1 MTLLYE
7 RLTGAAW
14 RRVAAPIQSVHA
26 ARNPTEARGRFR
38 IDHGRHVLA
47 RLLVRILRLPAQG
60 VDVDTRL
67 SITACGNGEH
77 WLRTFNGHRLE
88 TRQFATDDSALAEQF
103 GLLELRFRLETSG
116 DSLVYVQRQAALGVG
131 PVRLTLPAACA
142 PHVDAREDPSGA
154 DGVDVDVRVTFPAIG
169 TLITYHGRIQ
179 VDTTPA

>member
-26 ARNPTEARGRFR
+26 ARPTEAHGRFR

-47 RLLVRILRLPAQG
+47 RLLARILRLPAQG

-67 SITACGNGEH
+67 RITACGNGEH

-103 GLLELRFRLETSG
+103 GILELRFRLETSG
-116 DSLVYVQRQAALGVG
+116 DSLLYVQHQAALVFG
-131 PVRLTLPAACA
+131 PVRLTLPGACA
-142 PHVDAREDPSGA
+142 PHVDAREDPAGA
-154 DGVDVDVRVTFPAIG
+154 DAVNVDVRVTLPAIG
-169 TLITYHGRIQ
+169 TLIAYQGRID
-179 VDTTPA
+179 VDTTRA

>member
-26 ARNPTEARGRFR
+26 ARPTDAHGRFR
-38 IDHGRHVLA
+38 IDHGRHMLA
-47 RLLVRILRLPAQG
+47 RLLVRILQLPAQG

-67 SITACGNGEH
+67 RITACGNGEH

-103 GLLELRFRLETSG
+103 GILELRFRLETSG
-116 DSLVYVQRQAALGVG
+116 DSLVYVQHQAALVFG
-131 PVRLTLPAACA
+131 PVRLTLPAVCA
-142 PHVDAREDPSGA
+142 PRVDAREDPAGA
-154 DGVDVDVRVTFPAIG
+154 DAVDVDVHVTLPAIG
-169 TLITYHGRIQ
+169 TLITYQGRID
-179 VDTTPA
+179 VDPTHA